1 MADETEVP
9 ADDFD
14 LPLSSSEGEAAP
26 SSEPAG
32 GAGAPTGESG
42 ETATPASPPPNPLAE
57 QLRAEGLREVAGETA
72 DQTYQRLA
80 RHLKGKGDR
89 FYAEMQSAK
98 AEQAAHARGLA
109 ELRQVIEPLA
119 REHFARQKAEQTAAM
134 AAEIPDKV
142 TDPMG
147 YQIWL
152 QEQILIRDEEDRQAE
167 AVRAQQQREQAENAA
182 TFAELKQIDDAG
194 YGALA
199 FGLGTVP
206 GSTPDPELVQDYRI
220 LTNIA
225 YKAVAAKWPNSTEEE
240 RMEFLENA
248 QQLDV
253 RDWVLAGVD
262 PRQGVKDRVRE
273 LREMLGVAAVPANG
287 NGHAAAAA
295 PASVP
300 AAAAAAPPKT
310 VSPTATQMQ
319 AEAAA
324 AARRAPVTASVTA
337 RPAPATSGPFPDAS
351 SFEDSDEYVEAV
363 LDGLLGSELQRVGS
377 LMKER

>member
-9 ADDFD
+9 VDDFD
-14 LPLSSSEGEAAP
+14 LPLSSSEGESAP

-32 GAGAPTGESG
+32 GTAPTGDPG
-42 ETATPASPPPNPLAE
+42 DPAAAPASPPPNPLAE

-72 DQTYQRLA
+72 EQTYQRLA

-119 REHFARQKAEQTAAM
+119 REHFARQKAEQTAAL

-142 TDPMG
+142 ADPMG

-152 QEQILIRDEEDRQAE
+152 QEQILIRDEEARQAE
-167 AVRAQQQREQAENAA
+167 AVRAQQEREQAESAA
-182 TFAELKQIDDAG
+182 TFAELQQIDGAG
-194 YGALA
+194 FDALA
-199 FGLGTVP
+199 FGLGKAP
-206 GSTPDPELVQDYRI
+206 GSTPDPELVRDYGI

-240 RMEFLENA
+240 RLEFLENA

-287 NGHAAAAA
+287 NGHGAAAA

-300 AAAAAAPPKT
+300 AAAAPPKT